1 MAIDFGTG
9 HPCLIQKKKRPSY
22 FILWLGEFLKLGF
35 GKSGIILWMDEK
47 KKRVEDNIFSKMV
60 NIFS

>member
-1 MAIDFGTG
+1 MFNTK
-9 HPCLIQKKKRPSY
+9 KKKRPSY